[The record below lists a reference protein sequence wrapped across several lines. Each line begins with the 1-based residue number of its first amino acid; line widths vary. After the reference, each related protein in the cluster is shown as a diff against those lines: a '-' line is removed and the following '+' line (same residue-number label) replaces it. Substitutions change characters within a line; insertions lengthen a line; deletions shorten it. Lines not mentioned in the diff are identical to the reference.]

1 VYILSTI
8 KDFSDYRNQISGYLR
23 FLTIDEDDYIDMLDK
38 FQNHSLDI
46 DCDSNENI
54 VELLRFNADIF
65 ALKYYFNIKNLKSGK
80 DKEKVQEKLRRL
92 YERIHSIYP
101 EKYRKEN
108 LLSYYVPGEMPSHF
122 ILKKFFK
129 VVVDS
134 GYPHQTLV
142 FCTRNL
148 LEKSAIDTYIKE
160 VSAKQL
166 DDVYDRY
173 VNLYSQK
180 TGIPAFAINIYHL
193 GLKEKLGKK
202 LGEIIL
208 KNDSVTHEK
217 MKSYL
222 DWITGNTKLEFYF
235 GKDIYHDISDWSNK
249 VKVKVLK
256 KLVMEL

>member
-1 VYILSTI
+1 LSTI

-23 FLTIDEDDYIDMLDK
+23 FLTINEDDYLDMLDK
-38 FQNHSLDI
+38 FQNHSLEI
-46 DCDSNENI
+46 DCESDENT

-65 ALKYYFNIKNLKSGK
+65 ALKYYFNIKNRKSGK
-80 DKEKVQEKLRRL
+80 DKERVQEKLRRL

-108 LLSYYVPGEMPSHF
+108 LLSYYVSGEMSSHF

-129 VVVDS
+129 VLVDS
-134 GYPHQTLV
+134 GYPHQILI
-142 FCTRNL
+142 FCVRNL
-148 LEKSAIDTYIKE
+148 LKNFSLDIIIKQI
-160 VSAKQL
+160 SIKQL

-173 VNLYSQK
+173 VNLYSEQ

-193 GLKEKLGKK
+193 ELKEKLGKK
-202 LGEIIL
+202 LREIIL
-208 KNDSVTHEK
+208 KNDGVTQER
-217 MKSYL
+217 MKNYL

-235 GKDIYHDISDWSNK
+235 GKDRYHDISDWSNK